1 MKAVDVVIAGELFAD
16 LTMIALLGSLYIL
29 VATGLAYIAA
39 GLRLL
44 IFGVLAYLW
53 RARRTGERPFEV
65 AEGAA
70 G

>member
-44 IFGVLAYLW
+44 IFGVLAYLR